1 MAFNG
6 YLMRKAGTSPYTY
19 FPERLIVASSYQVTP
34 NIRQDK
40 DPTRD
45 LSGVLHRAV
54 VSARPS
60 TIKFSTRELHL
71 SDLQEIQTFFNACM
85 VNSAERKI
93 QLTFWDVD
101 SNGYK
106 TEYMYIPDVT
116 YTIVYHT
123 NNDIVYAPVDFE
135 LIGYGN

>member
-6 YLMRKAGTSPYTY
+6 YLIKKPSANVY
-19 FPERLIVASSYQVTP
+19 FPEDLIVYSSYQVTP

-40 DPTRD
+40 DPMRD

-60 TIKFSTRELHL
+60 TIKFSTPVLHV
-71 SDLQEIQTFFNACM
+71 SDLQRIQNFFSSCM
-85 VNSAERKI
+85 VSEAERKI
-93 QLTFWDVD
+93 RIQFWDVD
-101 SNGYK
+101 TVGYK
-106 TEYMYIPDVT
+106 IETMYIPDVT

-123 NNDIVYAPVDFE
+123 SDDVIYAPVEFE
-135 LIGYGN
+135 LIGYGY

>member
-1 MAFNG
+1 
-6 YLMRKAGTSPYTY
+6 MRKPSENVF
-19 FPERLIVASSYQVTP
+19 FPERLIVASSYQVVP

-54 VSARPS
+54 VSATPS

-71 SDLQEIQTFFNACM
+71 ADLQEIQAFFSACLLNAR
-85 VNSAERKI
+85 ERKYRVE
-93 QLTFWDVD
+93 FWDTET
-101 SNGYK
+101 STYK
-106 TEYMYIPDVT
+106 VEVMYMPDVT

-123 NNDIVYAPVDFE
+123 DDDVIYAPIDYE
-135 LIGYGN
+135 LIGYGY

>member
-1 MAFNG
+1 
-6 YLMRKAGTSPYTY
+6 MRKPGTSTY
-19 FPERLIVASSYQVTP
+19 FPEKLIVASSYQVTP

-45 LSGVLHRAV
+45 LNGVLHRAV
-54 VSARPS
+54 VSAKPS
-60 TIKFSTRELHL
+60 TIKFQTRELHL
-71 SDLQEIQTFFNACM
+71 DDKTTIQTFFNACM

-93 QLTFWDVD
+93 QLQFYDPE
-101 SNGYK
+101 SNSYK

-123 NNDIVYAPVDFE
+123 NNDIIYAPIDYE

>member
-1 MAFNG
+1 MAFSG
-6 YLMRKAGTSPYTY
+6 YLIKKPGSNVY
-19 FPERLIVASSYQVTP
+19 FPERLIVSSSYQVVP

-45 LSGVLHRAV
+45 LSGILHRAV
-54 VSARPS
+54 VSATPS

-71 SDLQEIQTFFNACM
+71 SDIQEIQAFFTACQ
-85 VNSAERKI
+85 VSTKERSIRI
-93 QLTFWDVD
+93 QFWDVD

-106 TEYMYIPDVT
+106 TETMYIPDVT

-123 NNDIVYAPVDFE
+123 NDDIIYAPVDYE
-135 LIGYGN
+135 LIGYGY